1 MSFRMAG
8 KAACLSPFKQ
18 HRVGAVVVKGGR
30 VLSTGYNEIRWTQ
43 RFQKENVHAE
53 EAAIVKLLT
62 AGRPSS
68 LVGADIYVS
77 RFTRGGS
84 IGLAKPCLNC
94 QHLIRSVGI
103 RRAYY
108 TCSDGTTGAL
118 KF

>member
-1 MSFRMAG
+1 MSFRMAD
-8 KAACLSPFKQ
+8 KAAGRSPFKQ
-18 HRVGAVVVKGGR
+18 HRLGAVVVKGGR
-30 VLSTGYNEIRWTQ
+30 VLSTGYNEIRWNQ

-68 LVGADIYVS
+68 LIGADIYVS
-77 RFTRGGS
+77 RFTRGGA
-84 IGLAKPCLNC
+84 IGLAKPCLSC
-94 QHLIRSVGI
+94 QRLIQASGI

-108 TCSDGTTGAL
+108 TCSDGTTGVI